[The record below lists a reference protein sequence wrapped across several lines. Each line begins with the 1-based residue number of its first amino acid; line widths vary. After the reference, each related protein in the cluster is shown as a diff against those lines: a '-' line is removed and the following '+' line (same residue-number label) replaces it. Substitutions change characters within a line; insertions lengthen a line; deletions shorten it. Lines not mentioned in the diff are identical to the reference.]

1 MELPAGELDS
11 VEFERLA
18 AAPGPGG
25 NPSCV
30 ANRMTEAL
38 ALWRGPVLDG
48 MDFGTF
54 GQTDVT
60 RLEDLRLSALEWRI
74 DADLALG
81 RHREITGEIEALV
94 QTHPLRESLRGQ
106 LMVALYRSGRQ
117 ADALATYRELRQLLT
132 EELGIDPGQP
142 LQALEFAILDQSP
155 ELDLAARGP
164 STAPAAQAD
173 RAGARPGY
181 RCPLG
186 SPPAP

>member
-1 MELPAGELDS
+1 M
-11 VEFERLA
+11 EFERLT
-18 AAPGPGG
+18 AAPGLEETPVA
-25 NPSCV
+25 V

-38 ALWRGPVLDG
+38 GSWRGPVLDG
-48 MDFGTF
+48 MDLGTF
-54 GQTDVT
+54 GQSDVT

-117 ADALATYRELRQLLT
+117 ADALAAYRDLRRLLT

-155 ELDLAARGP
+155 ELDLALRGP
-164 STAPAAQAD
+164 SAAPAAQAHQ
-173 RAGARPGY
+173 ARTRRHGY